1 MEIGEEHAA
10 DLTIVDLN
18 GRVDSSSAGALAEK
32 LASLIE
38 ARRRQLVVN
47 LDRVDYISSA
57 GFRVLLVASR
67 LAEAAEGKLALCGL
81 SPDLQK
87 LFSLASFTELFEI
100 HATRPPGPA
109 S

>member
-1 MEIGEEHAA
+1 MEIGEEYAA
-10 DLTIVDLN
+10 DLTIVDVN

-32 LASLIE
+32 LTSLIE
-38 ARRRQLVVN
+38 AGRRQLVVN

-87 LFSLASFTELFEI
+87 LFALASFTELFEI
-100 HATRPPGPA
+100 HSTRPTGPA